1 MSNARAIGID
11 IGGTSLRAALV
22 DTSGQILAREET
34 ATLAQAGPQAVVQQI
49 ADLVAKI
56 APDRT
61 GITAAGISSPGPI
74 DTERGVALGVPTLA
88 GWSDIPIASMIQTAL
103 NLPVRLENDA
113 IAAAIGEWKFGAGQ
127 GLSHLV
133 YVTVSTGIGGGVIAD
148 GKVLRGRMGM
158 AGHIGHMT
166 VERDGA
172 PCACGN
178 RGCWEAYASGTAF
191 ARRAARHFP
200 DPKSVFA
207 AAISG
212 NAAALQLVAEE
223 ADWLGIGIANLL
235 HLFSPPNRD
244 PRRRHIQRLFAA
256 APRHLPTCSGQRD
269 ARLPHHPGRLGRP
282 GRKRGPDRRG
292 SDGDVRGYSDPP
304 FATNLYASKHR
315 Y

>member
-1 MSNARAIGID
+1 MSSARAIGID

-22 DTSGQILAREET
+22 DADGHILAREET

-49 ADLVAKI
+49 AALVAKI
-56 APDRT
+56 TPDRT
-61 GITAAGISSPGPI
+61 GIAGAGISSPGPI

-133 YVTVSTGIGGGVIAD
+133 YVTISTGIGGGVIAD

-166 VERDGA
+166 IERDGA

-191 ARRAARHFP
+191 ARRIAPHFP
-200 DPKSVFA
+200 NPKSAFTA
-207 AAISG
+207 ATAG
-212 NAAALQLVAEE
+212 NPHALQLVAEE
-223 ADWLGIGIANLL
+223 ADWLGLGIANLL
-235 HLFSPPNRD
+235 HLFSPQTVILGGGISNGFSLLLPG
-244 PRRRHIQRLFAA
+244 IQQRIQANAMPAFRTVPILPATLGENAGLVGAA
-256 APRHLPTCSGQRD
+256 AM
-269 ARLPHHPGRLGRP
+269 
-282 GRKRGPDRRG
+282 
-292 SDGDVRGYSDPP
+292 VM
-304 FATNLYASKHR
+304 
-315 Y
+315 

>member
-1 MSNARAIGID
+1 MSKARAIGID

-22 DTSGQILAREET
+22 DSSGHILAREET

-61 GITAAGISSPGPI
+61 GITGAGISSPGPI
-74 DTERGVALGVPTLA
+74 DTERGLALGVPTLA

-133 YVTVSTGIGGGVIAD
+133 YVTISTGIGGGVIAD

-166 VERDGA
+166 IERDGA

-191 ARRAARHFP
+191 ARRISPHFP
-200 DPKSVFA
+200 NPKSAFA
-207 AAISG
+207 AAPSG
-212 NAAALQLVAEE
+212 DPRALQLVTEQ

-235 HLFSPPNRD
+235 HLFSPQTVILGGGIANGFPLLLPGITHRVQANAMPAFRD
-244 PRRRHIQRLFAA
+244 VPIVPAALGENAGLIGAA
-256 APRHLPTCSGQRD
+256 AM
-269 ARLPHHPGRLGRP
+269 
-282 GRKRGPDRRG
+282 
-292 SDGDVRGYSDPP
+292 VM
-304 FATNLYASKHR
+304 
-315 Y
+315 

>member
-1 MSNARAIGID
+1 MSNPRAIGID

-22 DTSGQILAREET
+22 DADGKILAREET

-61 GITAAGISSPGPI
+61 DITGAGISSPGPI
-74 DTERGVALGVPTLA
+74 DTERGLALGVPTLA

-133 YVTVSTGIGGGVIAD
+133 YVTISTGIGGGVIAD

-178 RGCWEAYASGTAF
+178 RGCWEACASGTAF
-191 ARRAARHFP
+191 ARRIAPHFP
-200 DPKSVFA
+200 NPKSAFTA
-207 AAISG
+207 ATAG
-212 NAAALQLVAEE
+212 NPHALQLVAEE
-223 ADWLGIGIANLL
+223 ADWLGLGIANLL
-235 HLFSPPNRD
+235 HLFSPQTVILGGGISNGFSLLLPG
-244 PRRRHIQRLFAA
+244 IQQRIQANAMPAFRTVPILPATLGENAGLVGAA
-256 APRHLPTCSGQRD
+256 AM
-269 ARLPHHPGRLGRP
+269 
-282 GRKRGPDRRG
+282 
-292 SDGDVRGYSDPP
+292 VM
-304 FATNLYASKHR
+304 
-315 Y
+315 

>member
-22 DTSGQILAREET
+22 DTSGHILAREET

-56 APDRT
+56 APSRT
-61 GITAAGISSPGPI
+61 GITGAGISSPGPI

-103 NLPVRLENDA
+103 NLPIRLENDA

-133 YVTVSTGIGGGVIAD
+133 YVTISTGIGGGVIAD

-191 ARRAARHFP
+191 ARRAAPHFP

-212 NAAALQLVAEE
+212 NAVALELVTEQ

-235 HLFSPPNRD
+235 HLFSPQTIILGGGIANSFSLLLPG
-244 PRRRHIQRLFAA
+244 ITQRLKTNAMPAFRTIPILPAALGENAGLIGAA
-256 APRHLPTCSGQRD
+256 AM
-269 ARLPHHPGRLGRP
+269 
-282 GRKRGPDRRG
+282 
-292 SDGDVRGYSDPP
+292 VM
-304 FATNLYASKHR
+304 
-315 Y
+315 

>member
-1 MSNARAIGID
+1 MSNPRAIGID

-22 DTSGQILAREET
+22 DADGHILAREET

-49 ADLVAKI
+49 AALVAKI

-61 GITAAGISSPGPI
+61 GIAGAGISSPGPI

-133 YVTVSTGIGGGVIAD
+133 YVTISTGIGGGVIAD

-178 RGCWEAYASGTAF
+178 RGCWEACASGTAF
-191 ARRAARHFP
+191 ARRIAPHFP
-200 DPKSVFA
+200 NPKSAFTA
-207 AAISG
+207 ATAG
-212 NAAALQLVAEE
+212 NPHALQLVAEE
-223 ADWLGIGIANLL
+223 ADWLGLGIANLL
-235 HLFSPPNRD
+235 HLFSPQTVILGGGISNGFSLLLPG
-244 PRRRHIQRLFAA
+244 IQQRIQANAMPAFRTVPILPATLGENAGLVGAA
-256 APRHLPTCSGQRD
+256 AM
-269 ARLPHHPGRLGRP
+269 
-282 GRKRGPDRRG
+282 
-292 SDGDVRGYSDPP
+292 VM
-304 FATNLYASKHR
+304 
-315 Y
+315 